1 MIPTSSLFRQP
12 KDILNDDSDD
22 NWCWWPLE
30 NYTTINNR
38 GSTTII
44 RKLYNESKGVLGD
57 EKMPNYAVNF
67 LHSYT
72 YKSTCSLFFNLDSEV
87 NLP

>member
-1 MIPTSSLFRQP
+1 MIL
-12 KDILNDDSDD
+12 
-22 NWCWWPLE
+22 
-30 NYTTINNR
+30 
-38 GSTTII
+38 